1 MQLGWVVMMCFAA
14 GTCIPNWLGQ
24 VWASWGKC
32 GHLVGWVDG
41 WGGEECEA
49 SVCILGAS
57 WDYWGLVGTS
67 GD

>member
-32 GHLVGWVDG
+32 GHLVGWVGG
-41 WGGEECEA
+41 WVGGGVRNVRQ
-49 SVCILGAS
+49 VCAS
-57 WDYWGLVGTS
+57 WGQVGTS